1 MSDYIEQAFADL
13 DEYYPNSKR
22 KRRQS
27 QELEV
32 AVVLEWDSR
41 PTIKTLPNGKDIEMY
56 TINALATALNRPLP
70 TLRLWMQEGHLP
82 ASPYRLPTKPDR
94 NGKERPGR
102 RLYSRRMI
110 ESAVEIFQ
118 AAGLLH
124 TKRVE
129 WATNR
134 QVTADLAEA
143 WSKIRAEETT
153 TN

>member
-1 MSDYIEQAFADL
+1 
-13 DEYYPNSKR
+13 
-22 KRRQS
+22 
-27 QELEV
+27 
-32 AVVLEWDSR
+32 
-41 PTIKTLPNGKDIEMY
+41 
-56 TINALATALNRPLP
+56 
-70 TLRLWMQEGHLP
+70 
-82 ASPYRLPTKPDR
+82 
-94 NGKERPGR
+94 
-102 RLYSRRMI
+102 MI